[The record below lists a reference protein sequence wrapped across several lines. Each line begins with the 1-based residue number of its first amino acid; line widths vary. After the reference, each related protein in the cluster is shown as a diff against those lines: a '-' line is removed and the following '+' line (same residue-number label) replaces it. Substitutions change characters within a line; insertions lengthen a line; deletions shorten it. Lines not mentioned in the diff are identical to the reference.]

1 MIFKISFDCVSLF
14 IKLSENSNN
23 SFSSLG
29 LFEIKKNHDW
39 SQFLLLICSTDH
51 VYILNFDMGEDKVKV
66 HST

>member
-1 MIFKISFDCVSLF
+1 MEIRAGSIL
-14 IKLSENSNN
+14 ILPLSENGNN
-23 SFSSLG
+23 SFTSLG

-51 VYILNFDMGEDKVKV
+51 VYIRNSDMGKDKVKV